1 MKNKTVGIILK
12 KAAKKKNESYLFY
25 TNVAK
30 CVKDA
35 HSRAVLNKFAKGELK
50 HEQTIKDFNLNGLK
64 KQKIEIE
71 ETSRPWISEYHTGTS
86 LSDYSDFEDVLLYA
100 SKRAKTAFEFYS
112 NMSRLVN
119 NSNLKKLFV
128 WLAQEESKHKEDIEA
143 FFWDAIYCKDI
154 KIDPITYIQNC
165 VSIQ

>member
-12 KAAKKKNESYLFY
+12 KAAKKKNESFLLYK
-25 TNVAK
+25 NAAN

-35 HSRAVLNKFAKGELK
+35 HSKSVLNKFAEDELK
-50 HEQTIKDFNLNGLK
+50 HEQTIKDFNINGLK

-71 ETSRPWISEYHTGTS
+71 ETSRPWISEYLTGTS
-86 LSDYSDFEDVLLYA
+86 LNDYSDFEDVLLYA
-100 SKRAKTAFEFYS
+100 AKRAKTAFEFYS

-119 NSNLKKLFV
+119 NPNLKKLFV

-154 KIDPITYIQNC
+154 KIGTITYI
-165 VSIQ
+165 